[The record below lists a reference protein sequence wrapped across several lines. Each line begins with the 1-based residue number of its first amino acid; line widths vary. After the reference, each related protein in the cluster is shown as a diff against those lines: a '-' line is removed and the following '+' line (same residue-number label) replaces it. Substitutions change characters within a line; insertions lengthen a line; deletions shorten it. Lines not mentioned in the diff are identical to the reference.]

1 MEPESRYAVT
11 GAAVLLLLALTAW
24 ALVWLSTGGS
34 GGYQYYMIHF
44 EKQSLSGLQLGS
56 DVNMRGVKVGRVESY
71 QLSPTNINQVDVMI
85 RVSDDVP
92 VRQNTSA
99 VVARSLVTGLAWI
112 DLFTPVDP
120 GPELV
125 QAPPGEDYPVIAEGT
140 SDLDQIA
147 DALGRLAVTGQ
158 SALANLDQMLGPEN
172 QAEVMRTVG
181 AVRELVVSV
190 EQRLEKVDSMSQSVE
205 QTARAFHDTAV
216 AFEKTALSLAQ
227 SGRDISETA
236 ARVGEQVDPLAGQVR
251 SALGELSSAARSLE
265 RQAGAA
271 VEGLRTAADA
281 GGLELRVTARE
292 LRNSAATLARTAER
306 LRDPAAAILGPS
318 ADQLGPGEGAR

>member
-24 ALVWLSTGGS
+24 ALIWLSTGGS
-34 GGYQYYMIHF
+34 GGYQFYMIHF

-56 DVNMRGVKVGRVESY
+56 DVNMRGVKIGRVESY
-71 QLSPTNINQVDVMI
+71 ELSSANINQVDVLI
-85 RVSDDVP
+85 RVNDDVP

-99 VVARSLVTGLAWI
+99 VVSRSLVTGLAWI
-112 DLFTPVDP
+112 DLFTPAEP
-120 GPELV
+120 GAELV
-125 QAPPGEDYPVIAEGT
+125 QAPPGEYYPVIAEGT

-147 DALGRLAVTGQ
+147 DALGRLAITGQ
-158 SALANLDQMLGPEN
+158 SALANLDRLLGPEN
-172 QAEVMRTVG
+172 QAEVMKTVS

-190 EQRLEKVDSMSQSVE
+190 EQRLEKVDSMSQTVE
-205 QTARAFHDTAV
+205 QTARAFGDTAA

-227 SGRDISETA
+227 SGRDISKTA

-251 SALGELSSAARSLE
+251 GALAELSSAARSLE

-271 VEGLRTAADA
+271 VEGVRPAADA

-318 ADQLGPGEGAR
+318 AEQLGPGEGAR